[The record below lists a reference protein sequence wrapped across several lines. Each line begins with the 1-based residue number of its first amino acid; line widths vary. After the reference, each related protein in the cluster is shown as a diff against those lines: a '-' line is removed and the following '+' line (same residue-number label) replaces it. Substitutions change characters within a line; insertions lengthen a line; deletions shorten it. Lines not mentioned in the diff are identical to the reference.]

1 MARKS
6 RNSGPLVAPAPVGPE
21 RTVDGFQNFLTRTGN
36 GTGNLNDASTYGFN
50 PVSRNRLQMEWCYR
64 GSWIA
69 GMAVDTVADDM
80 TREGVEIH
88 SPDDPSKVQE
98 LDQAADRLQIWDKI
112 CETVKWSRL
121 YGGAVALMMIDG
133 QNTATPL
140 KVERVGKGQFKGLL
154 PLDRWALLPSLQ
166 DLVEDFGP
174 SFGQPR
180 FYDTVVDINTGL
192 PRLKIHH
199 SRVIRLDGVEL
210 PYWQRIT
217 ENLWGQS
224 VLERL
229 WDRLI
234 AFDSVTS
241 GAAQLVYK
249 AHLRTLKIKGY
260 REAVG
265 TNGPAAA
272 GIAAQ
277 INAIRALQS
286 NEGMTVLDGEDELDI
301 STYTFSGLDDIML
314 QFAQQISGALQ
325 IPLVRLLGQSPAGM
339 NSTGESDLRMYY
351 DGIKAQQEARLRPGI
366 EALYGVLY
374 RSTFGAEPPQ
384 EFDIEF
390 KHLWQMTEEQRATVT
405 LTRTQAVTTAY
416 DAQMIDRATA
426 MKELKDISKV
436 TGAFANIEDAD
447 ITEAESDPAPS
458 AEALGLEIPKPEP
471 GPEAKGGPPGS
482 GQNGKG

>member
-6 RNSGPLVAPAPVGPE
+6 RVSGPYVAPRPTGPA
-21 RTVDGFQNFLTRTGN
+21 RTADSFQNFLTRTGH
-36 GTGNLNDASTYGFN
+36 GTGNLNDASRYGFN
-50 PVSRNRLQMEWCYR
+50 PVSRNRLQMEWVYR

-69 GMAVDTVADDM
+69 GMAVDTVAEDM

-88 SPDDPSKVQE
+88 SDADPDQLQE
-98 LDQAADRLQIWDKI
+98 LGQAADKLQVWDKL
-112 CETVKWSRL
+112 CETLKWSRL
-121 YGGAVALMMIDG
+121 YGGALAMLMIDG
-133 QNTATPL
+133 QRPDTPL
-140 KVERVGKGQFKGLL
+140 NLDRIGEGQFRGLL

-199 SRVIRLDGVEL
+199 TRVIRLDGVEL

-249 AHLRTLKIKGY
+249 AHLRTVKIKGY
-260 REAVG
+260 RQAVG

-277 INAIRALQS
+277 LNAIRALQS
-286 NEGMTVLDGEDELDI
+286 SEGLTVLDADDDLAV
-301 STYTFSGLDDIML
+301 STYAFSGLDDIML

-366 EALYGVLY
+366 EALYDVLW
-374 RSTFGAEPPQ
+374 RSTFGEPSPDQ
-384 EFDIEF
+384 FDIEF

-405 LTRTQAVTTAY
+405 NTRTQAVTTAY
-416 DAQMIDRATA
+416 EAQIIDRATA
-426 MKELKDISKV
+426 MKELKDIAKT
-436 TGAFANIEDAD
+436 TGAFANIQDED
-447 ITEAESDPAPS
+447 ITEAEHDPAPS
-458 AEALGLEIPKPEP
+458 AEALGLEIPKPEL
-471 GPEAKGGPPGS
+471 GPEAQKPGS
-482 GQNGKG
+482 GKDPKG